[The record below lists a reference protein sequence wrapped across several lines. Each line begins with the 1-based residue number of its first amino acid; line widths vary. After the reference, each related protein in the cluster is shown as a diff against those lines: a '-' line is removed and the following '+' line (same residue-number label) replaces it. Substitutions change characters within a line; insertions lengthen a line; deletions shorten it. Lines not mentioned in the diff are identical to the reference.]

1 MMKST
6 MLLRTL
12 FASAAILLVGAS
24 SSVALDASAAI
35 DVNNYDNVEQFS
47 AAALFEE
54 WMATHNKEYVSIEEQ
69 SLRFMIWLQ
78 NHG

>member
-1 MMKST
+1 

-24 SSVALDASAAI
+24 SSSVALDASAAV

-47 AAALFEE
+47 TAALFEE

-78 NHG
+78 NHGK

>member
-24 SSVALDASAAI
+24 SSVALDASAAV
-35 DVNNYDNVEQFS
+35 DVNNYDNVEQVS
-47 AAALFEE
+47 TALFEE